1 MSPDALL
8 AELGWVIAAAAVAL
22 LATRPLRL
30 PPVLVYV
37 AAGLVL
43 GPVTGVIHP
52 SESTHLIGEVGIA
65 LLLFLVGLE
74 LSPAA
79 IRDVGRN
86 ALVIGGVQVAVCTA
100 LGALAGHL
108 FGYTVLEALLLGLA
122 VAFSSTVVVVKLLG
136 RLGQLTAPHGR
147 LSVGILLV
155 QDVVVAIVLTL
166 MAGLGSA
173 GNLSTGAVLEGVG
186 RAFGGLAVL
195 VGVAA
200 LAARLVLPPLV
211 RWMARAQDAVL
222 VWSLTWCFVFIV
234 AAELLGLSVEL
245 GAFMAGL
252 TLAPTVVHGELR
264 RRVQPLADLFLA
276 IFFVV
281 LGAELQ
287 PGAAFESLPTVL
299 ALIGLVLVAKPLVLG
314 VLSRWAG
321 RLDPRTS
328 TLTASTLGQMSEFS
342 FILAAAA
349 VAAGLV
355 ADELVSIIGLAGV
368 VTIGISAA
376 LVQSQ
381 ATLWRRWGPARR
393 AAHDGT
399 SEAGD
404 GDRPARLDHT
414 VVVGMNSL
422 GRRLV
427 EALVARGERVVAVD
441 TDPFKLEGLESE
453 TLQGS
458 TDHWSVLTD
467 ACVPEARLVVS
478 ALRIEDAN
486 SLLAYRCCN
495 LGVPVGVHAFDQSV
509 RADLEA
515 LGVDYLMDSK
525 REGAR
530 RLRDSLIE
538 LEVLDG

>member
-1 MSPDALL
+1 MSADALL
-8 AELGWVIAAAAVAL
+8 GELGWVVAAAAVAL
-22 LATRPLRL
+22 LVTRPLRL

-37 AAGLVL
+37 VAGLVL
-43 GPVTGVIHP
+43 GPATGVIHP
-52 SESTHLIGEVGIA
+52 SESIDLIGELGIA

-86 ALVIGGVQVAVCTA
+86 AVVVGTIQVALCTA
-100 LGALAGHL
+100 LGAAAGHL
-108 FGYTVLEALLLGLA
+108 FGYTPFESFLLGLA
-122 VAFSSTVVVVKLLG
+122 LAFSSTVVVVKLLG

-147 LSVGILLV
+147 LAVGILLV

-166 MAGLGSA
+166 MAGLRSA
-173 GNLSTGAVLEGVG
+173 GDLSTEAVLEGVG

-222 VWSLTWCFVFIV
+222 VWSLTWCFLFIL
-234 AAELLGLSVEL
+234 AAETLGLSVEL
-245 GAFMAGL
+245 GAFIAGL

-287 PGAAFESLPTVL
+287 PGAAFDHVPTVL
-299 ALIGLVLVAKPLVLG
+299 TLVGLVLVLKPG
-314 VLSRWAG
+314 VLWLLGRYAA
-321 RLDPRTS
+321 RLDRRTS
-328 TLTASTLGQMSEFS
+328 ALTASTLGQMSEFS

-349 VAAGLV
+349 VAAGL
-355 ADELVSIIGLAGV
+355 AGDELVSIIGLAGV
-368 VTIGISAA
+368 ITIGISAA
-376 LVQSQ
+376 LVQNQ
-381 ATLWRRWGPARR
+381 AALWRRWSSRTTATPVDGPD
-393 AAHDGT
+393 DGP
-399 SEAGD
+399 GLR
-404 GDRPARLDHT
+404 GHM

-427 EALVARGERVVAVD
+427 EALVARGDTVLAVD
-441 TDPFKLEGLESE
+441 TDPYKLEGLESA

-467 ACVPEARLVVS
+467 AGVPAARLVVS

-495 LGVPVGVHAFDQSV
+495 LGVPVGVHVFDRSV

-530 RLRDSLIE
+530 RLRDALIE
-538 LEVLDG
+538 LEVLEG